1 MSRSAIDILS
11 HNAVINEHVL
21 ALMFARMFIRIVS
34 LHWSFVE
41 GAVFWTWNKILKTN
55 RFILFSEHNLNMDS
69 CYECKKC
76 QFFKWVYSIVKRF
89 LGTFSQRSP
98 FQKDCKSKLSLQSNK
113 YVICFHSKHVVCQ
126 KKPWIDVFESTIVKI
141 AKP

>member
-1 MSRSAIDILS
+1 MLLSMSTFWRSCSRACLS
-11 HNAVINEHVL
+11 ELFLYIG
-21 ALMFARMFIRIVS
+21 VS
-34 LHWSFVE
+34 LK
-41 GAVFWTWNKILKTN
+41 VFFLTWNKILETN

-76 QFFKWVYSIVKRF
+76 QFFSWFYSIVKHF